1 MSYKWNNFC
10 RITCSENINFIIYM
24 KKHLMILSAAAL
36 LFAGA
41 NASAQSFLSSLLGS
55 SSAASTVTSLVNAV
69 TGGNVVYSAPISL
82 NGTYTYNGIAVSISS
97 SDASAVLTNIAGAAA
112 NSTVEAKIDEK
123 LQKVGIKPG
132 SFTMTFN
139 NTDNTFTLNIFG
151 LSLPGSYKIGEG
163 EKTVTLTFGKTMQY
177 FCMTGTLNSTST
189 GATMLFTADKYLGFA
204 KKVLK
209 NAGEKSTE
217 LSSISSLVD
226 NYDQLKIGF
235 KLTK

>member
-1 MSYKWNNFC
+1 
-10 RITCSENINFIIYM
+10 M
-24 KKHLMILSAAAL
+24 KKTLIILSAAAL
-36 LFAGA
+36 LFTGA

-55 SSAASTVTSLVNAV
+55 SSAASTVTSLINTVAG
-69 TGGNVVYSAPISL
+69 TVYSAPVSL
-82 NGTYTYNGIAVSISS
+82 NGTYAYNGAAVAISS
-97 SDASAVLTNIAGAAA
+97 SDASSILTNLAGTAA

-123 LQKVGIKPG
+123 LQKIGIKPG

-139 NTDNTFTLNIFG
+139 SSDNSFTLNIFG
-151 LSLPGSYKIGEG
+151 LSLPGTYKVGDE

-177 FCMTGTLNSTST
+177 FCMTGNLSSTST

-204 KKVLK
+204 KKALK
-209 NAGEKSTE
+209 NAGQNSSE
-217 LSSISSLVD
+217 LSTISSLVD